1 MDDADL
7 PPEWAVHTAR
17 AYTPADHEREHQYR
31 LYDHVSKDLR
41 LKVAPASLDDSDR
54 PGYALTVTSY
64 PELECSERQRVR
76 TVLTFERCD
85 ELARRFMLLFS
96 ARYDGAGS
104 LEAAR
109 EYAAVRTR
117 SHR

>member
-17 AYTPADHEREHQYR
+17 VYTPAESERERQYH
-31 LYDHVSKDLR
+31 LYDHSTNDLR
-41 LKVAPASLDDSDR
+41 LKVAPASLDGDDQ

-104 LEAAR
+104 LERAR
-109 EYAAVRTR
+109 EYAAVRTQ

>member
-17 AYTPADHEREHQYR
+17 AYTPAQSERERQYR
-31 LYDHVSKDLR
+31 LDNHSTSDLR
-41 LKVAPASLDDSDR
+41 LKVAPASLDGDDQ

-64 PELECSERQRVR
+64 PELECSERHQVR

-85 ELARRFMLLFS
+85 ELARRFMVLFS
-96 ARYDGAGS
+96 TQYDGAGS
-104 LEAAR
+104 LAAAR